1 MRPQAPG
8 AVGFGPA
15 DEGKNARMKIFT
27 KRNALIGWAVMRYAR
42 RRLKQRVRAAEA
54 GGGHR
59 RELLAG
65 LGLAAGA
72 TAAVLY
78 ARRGNAE
85 SAHA

>member
-1 MRPQAPG
+1 M
-8 AVGFGPA
+8 
-15 DEGKNARMKIFT
+15 NACMKIFT

-42 RRLKQRVRAAEA
+42 RRLKQKVRA
-54 GGGHR
+54 GGTDGGHR

-78 ARRGNAE
+78 ARRGNTE
-85 SAHA
+85 TAHA